1 MKHLYQ
7 LLLFVLL
14 LASQSCLKEE
24 GVPVTISR
32 LDVELENYKNLS
44 SEEKTALVD
53 SLAPQI
59 SAFFKVLGY
68 ENVEEP
74 ELMWWSNSDEVKIFQ
89 PDVNLKF
96 PNLGVQE
103 KALGNILKNARKD
116 SIDASHLRFAAVTW
130 GKPMKMAIVDSVVLI
145 ALNHY
150 LGPDYPGYANFPNY
164 RRAEKKPKYMPY
176 DLAAMITASVSP
188 FSTKNAPTV
197 LNYLLYEGALV
208 EAQMRLV
215 DNALLTDALGYT
227 PDQLQNLEY
236 NLKSIK
242 REMAE
247 GKMIYSTDP
256 DLIDRLF
263 SGAPSSPLLNGKVP
277 GRAGRFIGYTL
288 VREYANR
295 HPGATLKDLL
305 SPSFYDNPASLQEIG
320 F

>member
-1 MKHLYQ
+1 MKYPYH

-14 LASQSCLKEE
+14 LISQSCLQETGE
-24 GVPVTISR
+24 PAEIVR
-32 LDVELENYKNLS
+32 LDVDLENYKNLS
-44 SEEKTALVD
+44 SEEKSNLID

-59 SAFFKVLGY
+59 TTFFKVLGY

-74 ELMWWSNSDEVKIFQ
+74 ELAWWSNSDEVRIFQ
-89 PDVNLKF
+89 PDVNSAF
-96 PNLGVQE
+96 PNLHAQE
-103 KALGNILKNARKD
+103 KALGKILKNARKD
-116 SIDASHLRFAAVTW
+116 SLDASHLRFAAVTW

-150 LGPDYPGYANFPNY
+150 LGPDYAGYENFPKY
-164 RRAEKKPKYMPY
+164 RRSEKDPKYMPY
-176 DLAAMITASVSP
+176 DLAAMISASVSP

-197 LNYLLYEGALV
+197 LNQLLYEGALV

-247 GKMIYSTDP
+247 KKMLYSTDP
-256 DLIDRLF
+256 DLLDKLF

-288 VREYANR
+288 VREYTNR
-295 HPGATLKDLL
+295 HPSATLKYLL
-305 SPSFYDNPASLQEIG
+305 SPTFYDNPATLQEIG